1 MNPYIIQSSLY
12 LSTIYEAI
20 IAKQEI
26 LRAKMQQYN
35 DVKLYLFS
43 FILPEYSSNEYIV
56 NSLKLY
62 NENELFPIIITS
74 ITYKEV
80 DNPRI
85 AFKNEN
91 GIIHLVLCLNM
102 TRRIDKKQGNVRGFP
117 AYLILL
123 NCGLIISSPLT
134 KLLSLQYHRQI
145 IPSHRLTDLQTIQN
159 I

>member
-26 LRAKMQQYN
+26 LRVKMQQYN

-43 FILPEYSSNEYIV
+43 FILPEYSSNEYIK

-80 DNPRI
+80 NNPRI

-91 GIIHLVLCLNM
+91 GIIHLVLCFLNI
-102 TRRIDKKQGNVRGFP
+102 TRRIDKEQGNVRGFP

-123 NCGLIISSPLT
+123 NCGLIISSPLVE
-134 KLLSLQYHRQI
+134 LLLLQ
-145 IPSHRLTDLQTIQN
+145 
-159 I
+159 

>member
-43 FILPEYSSNEYIV
+43 FILPGYSSNEYIK

-62 NENELFPIIITS
+62 NENELFSIIITS

-85 AFKNEN
+85 ASKNEN
-91 GIIHLVLCLNM
+91 GIIHLVLCFEHNKE
-102 TRRIDKKQGNVRGFP
+102 D
-117 AYLILL
+117 
-123 NCGLIISSPLT
+123 
-134 KLLSLQYHRQI
+134 
-145 IPSHRLTDLQTIQN
+145 
-159 I
+159 

>member
-80 DNPRI
+80 NNPRI

-91 GIIHLVLCLNM
+91 GIIHLVLCFEH
-102 TRRIDKKQGNVRGFP
+102 DKEDWQEAGKCERFP
-117 AYLILL
+117 CLL
-123 NCGLIISSPLT
+123 NTSELWS
-134 KLLSLQYHRQI
+134 YH
-145 IPSHRLTDLQTIQN
+145 
-159 I
+159 

>member
-43 FILPEYSSNEYIV
+43 FILPEYSSNEYIA

-80 DNPRI
+80 NNPRHYCPV
-85 AFKNEN
+85 K
-91 GIIHLVLCLNM
+91 V
-102 TRRIDKKQGNVRGFP
+102 D
-117 AYLILL
+117 
-123 NCGLIISSPLT
+123 
-134 KLLSLQYHRQI
+134 
-145 IPSHRLTDLQTIQN
+145 
-159 I
+159 

>member
-43 FILPEYSSNEYIV
+43 FILPEYSSNEYIA

-62 NENELFPIIITS
+62 NENELFPCLLYTS
-74 ITYKEV
+74 PS
-80 DNPRI
+80 PRDS
-85 AFKNEN
+85 
-91 GIIHLVLCLNM
+91 
-102 TRRIDKKQGNVRGFP
+102 T
-117 AYLILL
+117 
-123 NCGLIISSPLT
+123 SS
-134 KLLSLQYHRQI
+134 RM
-145 IPSHRLTDLQTIQN
+145 PSSA
-159 I
+159 

>member
-35 DVKLYLFS
+35 DV
-43 FILPEYSSNEYIV
+43 
-56 NSLKLY
+56 KLY

-91 GIIHLVLCLNM
+91 GIIHLVLCFEH
-102 TRRIDKKQGNVRGFP
+102 DKE
-117 AYLILL
+117 
-123 NCGLIISSPLT
+123 
-134 KLLSLQYHRQI
+134 
-145 IPSHRLTDLQTIQN
+145 D
-159 I
+159 

>member
-1 MNPYIIQSSLY
+1 MWQVGLIPNQLNNKTMNPYIIQSSLY

-26 LRAKMQQYN
+26 LRVKMQQYN

-43 FILPEYSSNEYIV
+43 FILPEYSSNEYIK

-80 DNPRI
+80 NNPRI

-91 GIIHLVLCLNM
+91 GIIHLVLCFEH
-102 TRRIDKKQGNVRGFP
+102 DKE
-117 AYLILL
+117 
-123 NCGLIISSPLT
+123 
-134 KLLSLQYHRQI
+134 
-145 IPSHRLTDLQTIQN
+145 DWQN
-159 I
+159 IGGPYPLSAQKGLSSAWWKWWGRYHWWNRQRSGRG

>member
-1 MNPYIIQSSLY
+1 MSRFLYRNLELLEPYEGKLSCTVLRGESSRKGADLPDQSSLY

-91 GIIHLVLCLNM
+91 GIIHLVLCFEH
-102 TRRIDKKQGNVRGFP
+102 DKE
-117 AYLILL
+117 
-123 NCGLIISSPLT
+123 
-134 KLLSLQYHRQI
+134 
-145 IPSHRLTDLQTIQN
+145 D
-159 I
+159 

>member
-43 FILPEYSSNEYIV
+43 FILPEYSSNE
-56 NSLKLY
+56 
-62 NENELFPIIITS
+62 NELFPIIITS

-91 GIIHLVLCLNM
+91 GIIHLVLCFEH
-102 TRRIDKKQGNVRGFP
+102 DKE
-117 AYLILL
+117 
-123 NCGLIISSPLT
+123 
-134 KLLSLQYHRQI
+134 
-145 IPSHRLTDLQTIQN
+145 D
-159 I
+159 

>member
-43 FILPEYSSNEYIV
+43 FILPEYSSNEYIA

-62 NENELFPIIITS
+62 
-74 ITYKEV
+74 
-80 DNPRI
+80 
-85 AFKNEN
+85 NEN
-91 GIIHLVLCLNM
+91 GIIHLVLCFEY
-102 TRRIDKKQGNVRGFP
+102 DKE
-117 AYLILL
+117 
-123 NCGLIISSPLT
+123 
-134 KLLSLQYHRQI
+134 
-145 IPSHRLTDLQTIQN
+145 D
-159 I
+159 

>member
-1 MNPYIIQSSLY
+1 MGLIPNQLNNKTMNPYIIQSSLY

-26 LRAKMQQYN
+26 LRVKMQQYN

-43 FILPEYSSNEYIV
+43 FILPEYSSNEYIK

-74 ITYKEV
+74 IAYKEV
-80 DNPRI
+80 NNPRI

-91 GIIHLVLCLNM
+91 GIIHLVLCFEHNKE
-102 TRRIDKKQGNVRGFP
+102 D
-117 AYLILL
+117 
-123 NCGLIISSPLT
+123 
-134 KLLSLQYHRQI
+134 
-145 IPSHRLTDLQTIQN
+145 
-159 I
+159 

>member
-1 MNPYIIQSSLY
+1 MGLIPNQLNNKTMNPYIIQSSLY

-26 LRAKMQQYN
+26 LRVKMQQYN

-43 FILPEYSSNEYIV
+43 FILPEYSSNEYIK

-80 DNPRI
+80 NNPRI

-91 GIIHLVLCLNM
+91 GIILIDLCFEH
-102 TRRIDKKQGNVRGFP
+102 KKEE
-117 AYLILL
+117 
-123 NCGLIISSPLT
+123 
-134 KLLSLQYHRQI
+134 
-145 IPSHRLTDLQTIQN
+145 
-159 I
+159 